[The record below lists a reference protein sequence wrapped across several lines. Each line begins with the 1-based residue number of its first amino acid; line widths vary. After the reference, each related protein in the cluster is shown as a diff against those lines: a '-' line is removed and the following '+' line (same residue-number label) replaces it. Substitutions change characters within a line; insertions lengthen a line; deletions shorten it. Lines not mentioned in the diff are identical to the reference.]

1 MTRSLGY
8 QFWRVYIVLPLWL
21 AGCTAGSSRNFSPFS
36 QSHSLSSEA
45 KELRQANAGPLD
57 IPRELEKQ
65 PLPAYIA
72 EPGDVLLIQA
82 TDLDSPVRLP
92 ADQPV
97 LPDGTINLGRYGQL
111 LVMGRTV
118 PEIETMVRA
127 SVTTKTKDAGF
138 ISVRLISRQSKVY
151 YVIGE
156 VNSPG
161 AFQLNGRETV
171 LDALLQ
177 AGGLTKDASRNNII
191 LSRPSKP
198 NCPRIV
204 LPVCW
209 TQIVQVGDTTTNY
222 QIAPG
227 DRIYV
232 PSRGFWETMPIFS
245 KHAKSPCK
253 SGCDNPGA
261 QVFPAYPGDSCNAPS
276 NGSRRRFTRRRGAA
290 GAGSTNTGRRQ
301 LATGSL
307 QEHHGL
313 SSDYS
318 RKRDVCA

>member
-1 MTRSLGY
+1 VQNHQLTG
-8 QFWRVYIVLPLWL
+8 
-21 AGCTAGSSRNFSPFS
+21 
-36 QSHSLSSEA
+36 EA
-45 KELRQANAGPLD
+45 KELRQVNARPLD

-72 EPGDVLLIQA
+72 EPGDVLLIQPA
-82 TDLDSPVRLP
+82 DLDSPVRLP

-97 LPDGTINLGRYGQL
+97 LPDGTINLGQYGQL

-118 PEIETMVRA
+118 SEIEKMVRS
-127 SVTTKTKDAGF
+127 SVKAHTKDAGF
-138 ISVRLISRQSKVY
+138 ITVRLISRQSKVY

-177 AGGLTKDASRNNII
+177 AGGLTKDASRDNII

-209 TQIVQVGDTTTNY
+209 TQIVQIGDTTTNY
-222 QIAPG
+222 QIAAG

-232 PSRGFWETMPIFS
+232 PSRSFWETRPIFS

-261 QVFPAYPGDSCNAPS
+261 QVFPAYSGDSRMTPPNS
-276 NGSRRRFTRRRGAA
+276 FRGQGDYLSTD
-290 GAGSTNTGRRQ
+290 GALPLPVLGIPV
-301 LATGSL
+301 AV
-307 QEHHGL
+307 
-313 SSDYS
+313 
-318 RKRDVCA
+318 K

>member
-1 MTRSLGY
+1 MSRSLGI
-8 QFWRVYIVLPLWL
+8 QFCVLAVLPLWL
-21 AGCTAGSSRNFSPFS
+21 AGCTSGPSRSSSRVV
-36 QSHSLSSEA
+36 QSHQLTGEA
-45 KELRQANAGPLD
+45 KDLRQVNARPLD

-72 EPGDVLLIQA
+72 EPGDVLLIQPA
-82 TDLDSPVRLP
+82 ELDSPVRLP

-97 LPDGTINLGRYGQL
+97 LPDGTINLGKYGQL

-127 SVTTKTKDAGF
+127 SVKAQTKDAGF

-171 LDALLQ
+171 LDAVLQ
-177 AGGLTKDASRNNII
+177 AGGLTKDASRDNII
-191 LSRPSKP
+191 LSRPTKP

-209 TQIVQVGDTTTNY
+209 KQIVQIGDTTTNY

-232 PSRGFWETMPIFS
+232 PSRSFRETRPILS

-253 SGCDNPGA
+253 NGCDNPGA
-261 QVFPAYPGDSCNAPS
+261 QAFPAYPGDSCLTPPNSFRGQGDYPS
-276 NGSRRRFTRRRGAA
+276 ADA
-290 GAGSTNTGRRQ
+290 V
-301 LATGSL
+301 LALPVLGTPVTV
-307 QEHHGL
+307 
-313 SSDYS
+313 
-318 RKRDVCA
+318 K